1 MGYKGLNVLIFIVGC
16 TSKVKLDFGQ
26 SFEANKNPVYVVNQ
40 NVDVS
45 NGIAKFDGKSLLR
58 VPQLSN
64 VDLGGTV
71 VLRLRIKDTNKN
83 KRSASA
89 RPQAII
95 SNGDCGNNASLLVAK
110 ENDAIIFGAKA
121 DGGQF
126 TSFEIPSPVRKLD
139 QCKISRKKGR
149 RNWIIN
155 F

>member
-1 MGYKGLNVLIFIVGC
+1 MNCGLQRVNVLISIVGC

-26 SFEANKNPVYVVNQ
+26 SFEAAKNPVYVVNQ
-40 NVDVS
+40 NVDVA

-83 KRSASA
+83 KRSPSA

-126 TSFEIPSPVRKLD
+126 TSFEIPSPVRKLY
-139 QCKISRKKGR
+139 QGKISGKK
-149 RNWIIN
+149 NLVVN